1 MFTLW
6 YFVAGDLYM
15 KSVEDDFVLEPYI
28 SIKLEIE
35 YSLEAISSE
44 ALGYLLSYVMT
55 AQGRHSSPSSLQKL
69 TWW

>member
-35 YSLEAISSE
+35 YSLEAIS
-44 ALGYLLSYVMT
+44 
-55 AQGRHSSPSSLQKL
+55 
-69 TWW
+69 